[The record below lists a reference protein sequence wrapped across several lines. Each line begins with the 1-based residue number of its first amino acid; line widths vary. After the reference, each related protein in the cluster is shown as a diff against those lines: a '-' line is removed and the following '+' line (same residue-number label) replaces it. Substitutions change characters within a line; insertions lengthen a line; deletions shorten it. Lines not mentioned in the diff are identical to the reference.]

1 LDLIQA
7 GYRNI
12 DQVRN
17 GIHQGKLRFSRNQ
30 LVGVDCYE
38 DILEKMNRDE
48 VGSIGSI
55 VARAIE
61 SLGFSSA
68 EATIMGSFRRGKTAS
83 GDVDVLIT
91 FKDHIHSVPEG
102 ALQQLVDLLST
113 QGHIAHHL
121 TFLPGMST
129 GIHRSREES
138 DDQLTGDIKL
148 EPPLPKSGRKSQQAK
163 SKGGSYMGVFY
174 SPKEP
179 RKRRRVDIKIYPQKQ
194 KPFACLYFTGSAQ
207 FNRSMRL
214 FAKQRFGLRLT
225 DRGIFDA
232 SGKSV
237 MNGAST
243 EKEIFERLKLVYKDP
258 PSRRFFDDVVPLQ

>member
-1 LDLIQA
+1 LDLIQG
-7 GYRNI
+7 GYHTI
-12 DQVRN
+12 DQVRD
-17 GIHQGKLRFSRNQ
+17 GIRHGRLRFSRNQ
-30 LVGVDCYE
+30 LVGVECYE
-38 DILEKMNRDE
+38 DLSEKMSRDE
-48 VGSIGSI
+48 VECIGSI

-61 SLGFSSA
+61 SLYFSSA
-68 EATIMGSFRRGKTAS
+68 EATIMGSFRRGNTAS

-91 FKDHIHSVPEG
+91 FKDHIHSVPG
-102 ALQQLVDLLST
+102 DALQQLVDLLWI

-121 TFLPGMST
+121 TFLPGMTTGVHSSRDDSGDTVASST
-129 GIHRSREES
+129 
-138 DDQLTGDIKL
+138 KL
-148 EPPLPKSGRKSQQAK
+148 EPPLPQPSRESHRTK

-179 RKRRRVDIKIYPQKQ
+179 GKRRRVDIKMYPRKQ
-194 KPFACLYFTGSAQ
+194 RPFACLYFTGSAQ

-225 DRGIFDA
+225 DRGLLDM

-243 EKEIFERLKLVYKDP
+243 EKDIFQRLQLVYKDP
-258 PSRRFFDDVVPLQ
+258 PSRGFFDDVIPLC